1 MSVTGDHS
9 WRLCPCRTATMI
21 QPLASLSLNE
31 RVKKTLTHQVTMIII
46 PFYFIFIPECN
57 GGTEFGDLS
66 CRQRERE
73 REGQR
78 SEGERGGARSTGD
91 RWRVVVGMEEICA
104 CLAVS
109 ISISR

>member
-1 MSVTGDHS
+1 
-9 WRLCPCRTATMI
+9 MI

-57 GGTEFGDLS
+57 GGTEFGDIS

-91 RWRVVVGMEEICA
+91 RWRVVVGGYLGVVVGGWGWRRYA
-104 CLAVS
+104 HVWLLAS
-109 ISISR
+109 AFPGKKKG